1 MKKAAYVLDL
11 GSTKIVCMA
20 ASLDEEGRLRVDAYS
35 VVPCRVLQK
44 GAIKDLDEAADC
56 IDRAVRQVEEEIGT
70 DIPALAVSM
79 GGAHIQSMN
88 SQGFVPIYPQSRAIR
103 PEDVFQVIGHS
114 RQIMMPADREQIMA
128 IPREFRIDGNRGISR
143 PVGMTGAR
151 LEVMTHVI
159 SAQSSAIHNIEKALG
174 NNGRK
179 LQEVVAQGLASGLA
193 LVAPEQ
199 MEAGCAVIDLGGGTT
214 DLAIFAGGAVAYTS
228 SIPIGAQHI
237 TSDLATLLKTT
248 REEAERL
255 KIEHGSALAR
265 TVSDDDAV
273 QLLQMDAGEARP
285 MQRKVLCEIIE
296 SRMREIGHL
305 LQKEIE
311 KSGHHNLLAAGAILT
326 GGGSLLRGAEA
337 SLSESL
343 KHVKV
348 RSVTPKVVGS
358 FSRKVQT
365 PQFST
370 AVGMAKSVLYS
381 EDQEFQPVSGPG
393 GWKDRVRA
401 LKSMFGGKA

>member
-11 GSTKIVCMA
+11 GSTKVVCMA

-44 GAIKDLDEAADC
+44 GAIKDLDEAADA
-56 IDRAVRQVEEEIGT
+56 IHEAVRAVEQEIGV
-70 DIPALAVSM
+70 DITALAVSM

-128 IPREFRIDGNRGISR
+128 IPREFRIDGSRGISR
-143 PVGMTGAR
+143 PVGMSGAR

-159 SAQSSAIHNIEKALG
+159 SAQSSAIHNIEKALNA
-174 NNGRK
+174 NNRK

-193 LVAPEQ
+193 LVSPEQ
-199 MEAGCAVIDLGGGTT
+199 MEMGGAVVDIGGGTT
-214 DLAIFAGGAVAYTS
+214 DIAIFASGAVAYTS
-228 SIPIGAQHI
+228 SIPIGAHHI
-237 TSDLATLLKTT
+237 TTDLATLLKTT

-255 KIEHGSALAR
+255 KQEHGSALAR
-265 TVSDDDAV
+265 TVADDDAIGLR
-273 QLLQMDAGEARP
+273 QLDADGERP

-296 SRMREIGHL
+296 SRMREIGQL
-305 LQKEIE
+305 VQKEIE
-311 KSGHHNLLAAGAILT
+311 KSGHHNQLGAGAVLT

-343 KHVKV
+343 KHIKV
-348 RSVTPKVVGS
+348 RMATPKVVGTY
-358 FSRKVQT
+358 SRKVQT

-370 AVGMAKSVLYS
+370 AIGMAKSVLYS
-381 EDQEFQPVSGPG
+381 EEQEFQPVSGPG